1 MKAFVYLLHDI
12 IASSSLGCCC
22 HCGRLCVISPEYML
36 KYCCQCWW
44 VVVEVTVPYW
54 TSTTQMRYICLT
66 CRYSGGGV
74 AHVIALP
81 VGTQVWH
88 VWLFYL
94 SCVIQLPGLPV
105 WSQVLLSYDDDDCH
119 RCSCVC
125 VCVSSDLEE
134 YTYPRDSRLMN
145 HIHDGWLLVSL
156 TISLLSLLWLPCVA
170 DTVVSSYGRPM

>member
-1 MKAFVYLLHDI
+1 M
-12 IASSSLGCCC
+12 
-22 HCGRLCVISPEYML
+22 
-36 KYCCQCWW
+36 
-44 VVVEVTVPYW
+44 
-54 TSTTQMRYICLT
+54 
-66 CRYSGGGV
+66 
-74 AHVIALP
+74 AHVIVLP

-94 SCVIQLPGLPV
+94 SRVIQLQGLPV

-125 VCVSSDLEE
+125 ACVCVCVCACVRSDLEE

-145 HIHDGWLLVSL
+145 HFHDGWLLVSL

-170 DTVVSSYGRPM
+170 DAVVSSYGRPM